1 MAKGK
6 KSSGTK
12 YTSAGVNSSVSPSL
26 SKAMRRD
33 YLKTGSRIMNQLMAF
48 RAGKRV
54 MVTIEN
60 PNKEETNRK
69 FIRVNASTVWKKPA

>member
-1 MAKGK
+1 
-6 KSSGTK
+6 
-12 YTSAGVNSSVSPSL
+12 
-26 SKAMRRD
+26 MRRD